1 MKQSTVV
8 TAGNTKAQYISLS
21 RFKAETGGC
30 RKYTLSGDDPLIPIS
45 ITGEFDH
52 IAVCISASPYIAL
65 RSTSNKICISHI
77 DKIKRV
83 LEEGGTAYTIF
94 CKDYSGSGA
103 PSKTRML
110 LRCA

>member
-1 MKQSTVV
+1 MKLSTAV
-8 TAGNTKAQYISLS
+8 TAGNKRAQYISLS
-21 RFKAETGGC
+21 RFQAETGGC

-45 ITGEFDH
+45 IAGEFDH

-65 RSTSNKICISHI
+65 RSNSSQICISHI

-83 LEEGGTAYTIF
+83 LEEGGKAYTIF

-103 PSKTRML
+103 PAKTKMFL
-110 LRCA
+110 QCT

>member
-1 MKQSTVV
+1 MKVSAAIPVE
-8 TAGNTKAQYISLS
+8 NTRAQYISLS
-21 RFKAETGGC
+21 RFRAETGGY

-45 ITGEFDH
+45 VAGEFDH

-65 RSTSNKICISHI
+65 RSSSNQICISHI

-83 LEEGGTAYTIF
+83 PEEGGTAYTIV
-94 CKDYSGSGA
+94 CNDYSGSGA
-103 PSKTRML
+103 PTSTRML